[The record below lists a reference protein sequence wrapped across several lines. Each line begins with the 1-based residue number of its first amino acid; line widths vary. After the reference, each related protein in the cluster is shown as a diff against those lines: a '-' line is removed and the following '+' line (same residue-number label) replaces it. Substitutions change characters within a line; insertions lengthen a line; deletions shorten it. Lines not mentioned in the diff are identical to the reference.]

1 MKEQDN
7 KNKIPKGGK
16 NQKQPNEKQA
26 GMDGSQN
33 ICPSVSRLLSPVSL
47 F

>member
-26 GMDGSQN
+26 GMDGGQN